1 MARKGRN
8 IMAKG
13 KILVV
18 DDSPTQLN
26 MMRAPFEENGYQV
39 ITASDGEEAV
49 AMVETENPQLVVLD
63 VIMPKLNGFQ
73 ACRKIKTMRK
83 DLPIILLT
91 SKNQKSD
98 EFWGKQQGADV
109 YMTKPFDSKELLE
122 TAIKL
127 LS

>member
-1 MARKGRN
+1 
-8 IMAKG
+8 MAKA

-18 DDSPTQLN
+18 DDSPTQLS
-26 MMRAPFEENGYQV
+26 MMRAPFEEKGYQV

-49 AMVETENPQLVVLD
+49 VMVETENPQLVVLD

-73 ACRKIKTMRK
+73 ACRKIKTIRQ
-83 DLPIILLT
+83 DLPIIMLT

-98 EFWGKQQGADV
+98 EFWGKKQGADV
-109 YMTKPFDSKELLE
+109 YMTKPFDSEELF
-122 TAIKL
+122 AAAVKL

>member
-1 MARKGRN
+1 
-8 IMAKG
+8 MAKA

-18 DDSPTQLN
+18 DDSPTQLSL
-26 MMRAPFEENGYQV
+26 MRAPFEENGYQV
-39 ITASDGEEAV
+39 ITAADGDEAV
-49 AMVETENPQLVVLD
+49 AMVESENPQLVVLD

-73 ACRKIKTMRK
+73 ACRKIKTLK
-83 DLPIILLT
+83 EDLPVIILT

-98 EFWGKQQGADV
+98 EFWGKKQGADV
-109 YMTKPFDSKELLE
+109 YMTKPFDSEELFA

>member
-1 MARKGRN
+1 
-8 IMAKG
+8 MAKA

-18 DDSPTQLN
+18 DDSPTQLSL
-26 MMRAPFEENGYQV
+26 MRAPFEENGYQV
-39 ITASDGEEAV
+39 ITAADGDEAV
-49 AMVETENPQLVVLD
+49 AMVESENPQLVVLD

-73 ACRKIKTMRK
+73 ACRKIKTLK
-83 DLPIILLT
+83 EDLPVIILT

-98 EFWGKQQGADV
+98 EFWGKKQGADV
-109 YMTKPFDSKELLE
+109 YMTKPFNSEELFA

>member
-1 MARKGRN
+1 
-8 IMAKG
+8 MAKG

-39 ITASDGEEAV
+39 ITATDGEEAV
-49 AMVETENPQLVVLD
+49 AMVETEHPQLVVLD

-73 ACRKIKTMRK
+73 ACRKIKMIK
-83 DLPIILLT
+83 ENLPIILLT

-98 EFWGKQQGADV
+98 EFWGKKQGADV
-109 YMTKPFDSKELLE
+109 YMTKPFDSAELFA
-122 TAIKL
+122 TAVKL

>member
-1 MARKGRN
+1 
-8 IMAKG
+8 MAKG

-26 MMRAPFEENGYQV
+26 MMRAPFEEHGYQV
-39 ITASDGEEAV
+39 VTASDGEEAV

-73 ACRKIKTMRK
+73 ACRKIKTMKK

-122 TAIKL
+122 AAIKL

>member
-1 MARKGRN
+1 
-8 IMAKG
+8 MAKV

-18 DDSPTQLN
+18 DDSPTQLS

-49 AMVETENPQLVVLD
+49 LMVETENPQLVVLD

-73 ACRKIKTMRK
+73 ACRKIKTIK
-83 DLPIILLT
+83 QDLPIIMLT

-98 EFWGKQQGADV
+98 EFWGKKQGADV
-109 YMTKPFDSKELLE
+109 YMTKPFDGEELF
-122 TAIKL
+122 AAAVKL
-127 LS
+127 LA

>member
-1 MARKGRN
+1 
-8 IMAKG
+8 MAKA

-18 DDSPTQLN
+18 DDSPTQLS
-26 MMRAPFEENGYQV
+26 MMRAPFEEHGYQV
-39 ITASDGEEAV
+39 ITASDGEEAL

-73 ACRKIKTMRK
+73 ACRKIKTLRQ

-98 EFWGKQQGADV
+98 EFWGKKQGADV
-109 YMTKPFDSKELLE
+109 YMTKPFDSEELF
-122 TAIKL
+122 AAAVKL
-127 LS
+127 LA

>member
-1 MARKGRN
+1 
-8 IMAKG
+8 MAKG

-26 MMRAPFEENGYQV
+26 MMRAPFEQNGYQV
-39 ITASDGEEAV
+39 VTAADGEEAV
-49 AMVETENPQLVVLD
+49 AMVETENPILVVLD

-73 ACRKIKTMRK
+73 ACRKIKTMRQ

-98 EFWGKQQGADV
+98 EFWGKKQGTDV
-109 YMTKPFDSKELLE
+109 YMTKPFDAAELF
-122 TAIKL
+122 ANAVKL

>member
-1 MARKGRN
+1 
-8 IMAKG
+8 MAKV

-18 DDSPTQLN
+18 DDSPTQLS

-49 AMVETENPQLVVLD
+49 MMVETENPQLVVLD

-73 ACRKIKTMRK
+73 ACRKIKTIRQ
-83 DLPIILLT
+83 DLPIIMLT

-98 EFWGKQQGADV
+98 EFWGKKQGADV
-109 YMTKPFDSKELLE
+109 YMTKPFDSEELF
-122 TAIKL
+122 AAAVKL